1 MNGQASSQ
9 LVHTY
14 EHTPNL
20 NLAPVPGP
28 SNAYQPDLLL
38 LQVKAFL
45 EAAEDV
51 EVDPETIQEL
61 IQLIS
66 DREPTNVVDETPD
79 VETEDDEWL
88 SRQEH
93 LLHNDHDDD
102 LDISA
107 LFNNNVHDG
116 IGIHISLDRD

>member
-1 MNGQASSQ
+1 MNGQVSSHI
-9 LVHTY
+9 VHAH
-14 EHTPNL
+14 EPAPNL
-20 NLAPVPGP
+20 NLGPPQSAPGP
-28 SNAYQPDLLL
+28 SNASPPDLLL

-66 DREPTNVVDETPD
+66 DRESTTIVEDAESEDEEWQPG
-79 VETEDDEWL
+79 DENN
-88 SRQEH
+88 
-93 LLHNDHDDD
+93 LHD

-107 LFNNNVHDG
+107 LFNNNTQDG
-116 IGIHISLDRD
+116 ISIHSFF

>member
-1 MNGQASSQ
+1 MNGQVPSNI
-9 LVHTY
+9 VHTH
-14 EHTPNL
+14 EPAPNL
-20 NLAPVPGP
+20 NLGPSQSAPGP
-28 SNAYQPDLLL
+28 SNASPPDLLL

-66 DREPTNVVDETPD
+66 DRESTTVVEDLESEDEEWQPG
-79 VETEDDEWL
+79 DENN
-88 SRQEH
+88 
-93 LLHNDHDDD
+93 LHD

-107 LFNNNVHDG
+107 LFNNNAQDG
-116 IGIHISLDRD
+116 ISIHMSFWSPLTI